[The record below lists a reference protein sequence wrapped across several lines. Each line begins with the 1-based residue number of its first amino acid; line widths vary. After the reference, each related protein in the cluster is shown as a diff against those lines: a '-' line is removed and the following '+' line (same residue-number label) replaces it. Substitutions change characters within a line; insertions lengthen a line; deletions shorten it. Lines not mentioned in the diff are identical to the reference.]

1 MSVWLTKSLRLFRE
15 IRPCL
20 ISHLYVMFTVHYHLH
35 LTLDTKL
42 IIIECPSYCKLVMYI
57 TIYFYLS
64 DGDLIGP
71 NESLLPSLIFP
82 QSHYP
87 SLIEVDLN

>member
-35 LTLDTKL
+35 LTLDTEIVFSNSSSLNAKL
-42 IIIECPSYCKLVMYI
+42 LQTCNVYNNL
-57 TIYFYLS
+57 FLS
-64 DGDLIGP
+64 
-71 NESLLPSLIFP
+71 F
-82 QSHYP
+82 
-87 SLIEVDLN
+87 